1 MVSKEEGMTR
11 EEALQNLN
19 LPFDADREAVEAAY
33 QRLVRRY
40 PPEFHPEK
48 FRAIDDSYRY
58 LVSLPAMVQQLL
70 APAVESEK
78 LDPSLL
84 IFDLLAPADSCLEAA
99 LVEIRSIFL
108 AETLW
113 TPSPSAAS
121 GSRHS

>member
-1 MVSKEEGMTR
+1 MTR